1 MRSSSFPLVLATAAA
16 FSFPAAAPALRRR
29 PPRLSLLY
37 AEEDKAFPPSNEE
50 IDVEKE
56 PLKKEEPFWVYLV
69 GKPGELDADLRLL
82 GTSRRRIL
90 EAVSLA
96 AVIALAGDFL
106 GMTSALL
113 SAAPDQ
119 ARTLRLDSYYGVRG
133 LRRYVDDE
141 ERLEFLYPEPWLAD
155 RDVYLSRRQSP
166 EEAFL
171 SSKKKSSAPLV
182 AFRRRREN
190 VSVVKSEVLPGFSL
204 RKTLGDPSTAA
215 RRLLD
220 LSVAPPTSGK
230 TATLLDAQ
238 ETRNGYYQFDFTVQL
253 PSGDVFHNLAV
264 VAERGGTQLYTLT
277 ILCPEAAFTPA
288 QELIF
293 RQVADS
299 FKLL

>member
-171 SSKKKSSAPLV
+171 SSKKKILRPPRGLPATQGERLRGEERGPPGLLPPEDPRRSVDGGATTPRPL
-182 AFRRRREN
+182 RR
-190 VSVVKSEVLPGFSL
+190 STDL
-204 RKTLGDPSTAA
+204 RKDRHFA
-215 RRLLD
+215 RR
-220 LSVAPPTSGK
+220 PG
-230 TATLLDAQ
+230 
-238 ETRNGYYQFDFTVQL
+238 N
-253 PSGDVFHNLAV
+253 
-264 VAERGGTQLYTLT
+264 
-277 ILCPEAAFTPA
+277 
-288 QELIF
+288 
-293 RQVADS
+293 
-299 FKLL
+299 